1 MSGFAA
7 NRRALASGVSAV
19 VLVMSSSAALAQ
31 DEAAPEPDADGEPV
45 ITVTGSRL
53 ATTGMETPVPV
64 TAVQADELEAM
75 DPSSLIASVSQL
87 PQFYGNQTPNNSAF
101 FTRSGT
107 GTLNLRGLGVNRTLT
122 LLNGRRFP
130 SSSAFGGV
138 DINVFPEAMIK
149 GIETVTGG
157 ASAAYGTDAVAGVTN
172 FLLDTDFEGIEA
184 SLQGGITSRGDNES
198 YDAEVSWG
206 TKLGERGH
214 FLISGAIAQTQGIH
228 GYDGRDWYQSWGAI
242 QVNGVWTD
250 YPNVVSMNGSFDGI
264 ISSAQDVNPA
274 LAGVQN
280 PINGLQFRRDGTYA
294 PFVPGS
300 PATGGVGTAGARSSG
315 GSGDDLGGD
324 PGEVFTL

>member
-1 MSGFAA
+1 MSDFAV

-19 VLVMSSSAALAQ
+19 VVAMWSSAALAQ
-31 DEAAPEPDADGEPV
+31 DAAAPETDADAEPV

-53 ATTGMETPVPV
+53 ATTGMDTPVPV
-64 TAVQADELEAM
+64 TAVQAEELEAM

-172 FLLDTDFEGIEA
+172 FLLDTDFEGLEA
-184 SLQGGITSRGDNES
+184 SLQGGITSRGMS
-198 YDAEVSWG
+198 CTPATVA
-206 TKLGERGH
+206 L
-214 FLISGAIAQTQGIH
+214 
-228 GYDGRDWYQSWGAI
+228 
-242 QVNGVWTD
+242 
-250 YPNVVSMNGSFDGI
+250 
-264 ISSAQDVNPA
+264 SSATERA
-274 LAGVQN
+274 HEEHSLACCAAAV
-280 PINGLQFRRDGTYA
+280 R
-294 PFVPGS
+294 S
-300 PATGGVGTAGARSSG
+300 AGASTSSTRSLSVSQVRWFVIG
-315 GSGDDLGGD
+315 TTSS
-324 PGEVFTL
+324 